1 MKHPVNRQI
10 STHPCS
16 HDEKATM
23 TEISMSEDIV
33 VNDNLL
39 KYAKWSVMGVIILTV
54 GQSATGLGQVTTS
67 LSLGASHT
75 YAAQIGLLLSV
86 AVVVLIIASKTQDKK
101 IKGMAFGLA
110 TMWLIQYGL
119 GEMFTVS
126 QLMPLIHAPLALMIF
141 AHGLALFK
149 SLPSV

>member
-23 TEISMSEDIV
+23 TGISMSEDIV

-54 GQSATGLGQVTTS
+54 GQSATGLGQVTNS
-67 LSLGASHT
+67 SLGPSHT